1 MKTKLSRL
9 LFTLPFVTFLADI
22 VRDDLRAANQ
32 EVFVLS
38 PADSVAM
45 LATAGRTESR

>member
-1 MKTKLSRL
+1 MAKAQRISLEDA
-9 LFTLPFVTFLADI
+9 LADFT
-22 VRDDLRAANQ
+22 DDLRAANQ